1 MQLDQMTGAGGTIT
15 LGGRELLISRPTF
28 RDHGTIT
35 AWVKQNT
42 PCPYAQAKEKL
53 EKIQFM
59 KEINPDLYKQKT
71 EQYLIEAEDKSRKME
86 ETLPLGEAIKEKGWT
101 FPIWTLIRHNGAD
114 VTIENVESW
123 ISKES
128 PENLLKI
135 QEKVVGLLGGE
146 TSDDPTRPAA
156 KTPGT

>member
-1 MQLDQMTGAGGTIT
+1 MSAQGGTIM

-42 PCPYAQAKEKL
+42 PCPYEKAKEKL

-59 KEINPDLYKQKT
+59 KEINSELYKQKT
-71 EQYLIEAEDKSRKME
+71 EQYLIEAEEKFQKME

-123 ISKES
+123 IAKES
-128 PENLLKI
+128 PDNLMKI
-135 QEKVVGLLGGE
+135 QEKVVGLLAGE
-146 TSDDPTRPAA
+146 QSDPTKPAT
-156 KTPGT
+156 KTPVV